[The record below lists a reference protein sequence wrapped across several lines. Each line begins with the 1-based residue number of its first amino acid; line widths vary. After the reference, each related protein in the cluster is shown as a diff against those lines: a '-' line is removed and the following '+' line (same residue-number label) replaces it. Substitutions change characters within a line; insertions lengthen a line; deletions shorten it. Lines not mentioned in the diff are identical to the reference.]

1 MSYEDFKIHM
11 SQMYEQYEQQR
22 VDHIAD
28 PDERRQHPVSTIS
41 GLHDDADEVVVT
53 NKRSTVTITDVTD
66 TESSTDPPAESQP
79 TEGSTV
85 TSVTENATEE
95 PAESQPS
102 EDSTVASVMDTEN
115 ASEAPAESPPSESST
130 VTLNSTDTPVESQQA
145 DRAEAEGSD
154 VKSESQEVN
163 GEVAEKKDDEKVKDE
178 TSKEQNVQNGPAQE
192 DPYEVLGIDP
202 NIKDFMKEIV
212 ETVADKMDEK
222 AEDSAPPKHELTD
235 VPEPDK
241 KEEGQSSEVKEV
253 GQGQEKSE
261 DGADA
266 SATQGDP
273 DDKKTEED
281 ETPADPPKVEDQPA
295 TKENQSDSAQEHQPE
310 GTEDHQVAGAEPGA
324 VDGEPAPTSST
335 ETAAAPTQG
344 IETVSA
350 GFQAAEERRPDGE
363 EEEHAT
369 QSSKGPR
376 PPALNINR
384 TQSTSGR
391 EGHRIFSPGPRA
403 PPFRIP
409 EFRWSY
415 LHQKLLSDLL
425 YSLEQDVQVWKT

>member
-1 MSYEDFKIHM
+1 
-11 SQMYEQYEQQR
+11 MYEQYEQQR

-66 TESSTDPPAESQP
+66 TESSTDTPAENQP
-79 TEGSTV
+79 TEGSTS
-85 TSVTENATEE
+85 TSVTEKATEE

-102 EDSTVASVMDTEN
+102 KDSTVASVTDTEN
-115 ASEAPAESPPSESST
+115 ATEAPAESPPSEGST
-130 VTLNSTDTPVESQQA
+130 VTLNSTDTPAESQQA
-145 DRAEAEGSD
+145 DRAEAEGSE
-154 VKSESQEVN
+154 VKSEGQDVN

-178 TSKEQNVQNGPAQE
+178 ISQEQNVQNGPAQE

-261 DGADA
+261 DGADV
-266 SATQGDP
+266 SATQGDQ
-273 DDKKTEED
+273 DDQKTEED
-281 ETPADPPKVEDQPA
+281 ETPADPPKVEDQA
-295 TKENQSDSAQEHQPE
+295 TKESLSDGAQEQQPDGAHEHQLE
-310 GTEDHQVAGAEPGA
+310 GTEEHQVAGAEPGA
-324 VDGEPAPTSST
+324 VDGEPAPASST
-335 ETAAAPTQG
+335 ETAATPPQG

-350 GFQAAEERRPDGE
+350 SFQPSEEHRPDGE

-369 QSSKGPR
+369 TSSKGPR